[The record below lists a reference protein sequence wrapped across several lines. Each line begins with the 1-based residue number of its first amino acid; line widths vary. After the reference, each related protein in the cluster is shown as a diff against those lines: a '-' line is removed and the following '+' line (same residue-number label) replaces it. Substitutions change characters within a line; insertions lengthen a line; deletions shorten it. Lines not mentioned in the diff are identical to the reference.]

1 MAKVRY
7 LLNSDVEPTTD
18 ISSGY
23 RLAKYSDLDN
33 QVDALRLTIPDYV
46 NIINDGDYDII
57 EEHIEVKEL
66 KPKILV
72 RMNGELKEN
81 NYLTDHWLAGEFKL
95 DGIMVYMALWKYSV
109 VPNFGYLDEK
119 QLKYYSDNIERVW
132 QLKKIPS
139 PSHRVELK
147 PASHFPDILRSVNE
161 LVNSESRLEYGKEL
175 TSDKLLSIYA
185 KACMQGNIK
194 IQPVQFNAKHLN
206 YIKRVMAEELS
217 LLKIEAKYDKLMEER
232 TV

>member
-1 MAKVRY
+1 MARVRY
-7 LLNSDVEPTTD
+7 LLRSDVEPTSD

-23 RLAKYSDLDN
+23 RLAKYSDLGN

-46 NIINDGDYDII
+46 NIINEGDYDII

-66 KPKILV
+66 KPKILI

-81 NYLTDHWLAGEFKL
+81 NYLTDYWLAGEFKL
-95 DGIMVYMALWKYSV
+95 DGIMGYMALLEYSV
-109 VPNFGYLDEK
+109 VPNFGYLDEE

-132 QLKKIPS
+132 QLNKIP
-139 PSHRVELK
+139 PASHRVELK
-147 PASHFPDILRSVNE
+147 PASQFPDLLRSVRE
-161 LVNSESRLEYGKEL
+161 LVTSESRLAYGKEL
-175 TSDKLLSIYA
+175 TSDKLLSVYA
-185 KACMQGNIK
+185 KVCMQGNIK
-194 IQPVQFNAKHLN
+194 IQPVHLNTKHLN

-217 LLKIEAKYDKLMEER
+217 LLKIEAKYNKLMEER

>member
-1 MAKVRY
+1 MARVRY
-7 LLNSDVEPTTD
+7 LLRSDVEPTTD

-23 RLAKYSDLDN
+23 RLAKYSDLGN

-46 NIINDGDYDII
+46 NIINEGDYDVIN
-57 EEHIEVKEL
+57 EHIEVKEL
-66 KPKILV
+66 KPKILI
-72 RMNGELKEN
+72 RMNGELRVNE
-81 NYLTDHWLAGEFKL
+81 YLTDYWLAGELKL
-95 DGIMVYMALWKYSV
+95 NGIMGYMALWGYSV
-109 VPNFGYLDEK
+109 ASNFGYLDEE

-132 QLKKIPS
+132 QLNKIPS

-147 PASHFPDILRSVNE
+147 PASHFPDILRSINE
-161 LVNSESRLEYGKEL
+161 LVNNESRLAYGKEL

-185 KACMQGNIK
+185 KICMQGNIK
-194 IQPVQFNAKHLN
+194 IQPVHLNTKHLN

-217 LLKIEAKYDKLMEER
+217 LLKIEAKFMGER